1 MKIFAIYCNTFVR
14 VFVDISILRIL
25 LRALLKGC
33 TLLNL
38 ILFINQISIFN
49 YNFIRMKNTVSFQ
62 RKGISIAM
70 KCFTSIFYF
79 FLFSLSSLAACVD
92 KEPVD
97 EEDVDPAINP
107 LLLLWRMMKKVIMK
121 ALQVRH
127 FLPLPVIMHQH
138 FCAVGYGRNADGAC
152 GSNTKSVYVVTN
164 LE

>member
-1 MKIFAIYCNTFVR
+1 MWIFLF
-14 VFVDISILRIL
+14 LRIL

-107 LLLLWRMMKKVIMK
+107 PITFVEDDEEGNNEGITGGIS
-121 ALQVRH
+121 
-127 FLPLPVIMHQH
+127 FLYQ
-138 FCAVGYGRNADGAC
+138 
-152 GSNTKSVYVVTN
+152 
-164 LE
+164 

>member
-1 MKIFAIYCNTFVR
+1 
-14 VFVDISILRIL
+14 
-25 LRALLKGC
+25 
-33 TLLNL
+33 
-38 ILFINQISIFN
+38 
-49 YNFIRMKNTVSFQ
+49 MKNTVSFQ

-138 FCAVGYGRNADGAC
+138 FRCSGIWKKR
-152 GSNTKSVYVVTN
+152 
-164 LE
+164 